1 MALGAPSADF
11 ELAYEVLGVPDDA
24 EAPSR
29 EEPFKPKEVPASG
42 APGDDFAPAYEEPGV
57 PDVGAA
63 FPEEDPARETATT
76 CLIGNAYLRA
86 KAKSRSSCAGTPIT
100 APSP

>member
-11 ELAYEVLGVPDDA
+11 ELAYEVLGVPDGA

-63 FPEEDPARETATT
+63 FPECEATATT
-76 CLIGNAYLRA
+76 CLIGKEYLSA